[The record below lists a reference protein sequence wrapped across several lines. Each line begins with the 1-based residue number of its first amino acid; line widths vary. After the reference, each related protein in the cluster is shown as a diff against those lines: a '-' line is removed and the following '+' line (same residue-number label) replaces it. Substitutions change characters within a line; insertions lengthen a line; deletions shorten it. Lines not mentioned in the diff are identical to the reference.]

1 MMAVLW
7 NDVERA
13 ISLSRHHFGRAVE
26 LFRRGWDAENEEVS
40 YFASMAF
47 MHAMLAGYTS
57 FETAVKRLLSMLDEP
72 IPSGPDWHSALLKRI
87 AEPSPASS
95 RPALLDSKNLFRT
108 ADRLRGFRH
117 IAAHNYEDFDEERA
131 KMAVKAAEV
140 FLAEI
145 DPALARFRAI
155 IDPD

>member
-7 NDVERA
+7 NDIERDIA
-13 ISLSRHHFGRAVE
+13 LSRRHFGRAVE
-26 LFRRGWDAENEEVS
+26 LFRRGWNPEDEEGT

-57 FETAVKRLLSMLDEP
+57 FESAVKRLLSMLDEP
-72 IPSGPDWHSALLKRI
+72 MPSGPDWHSVLLNRI
-87 AEPSPASS
+87 AEPSLASS
-95 RPALLDSKNLFRT
+95 RPALLDSKDLLRT
-108 ADRLRGFRH
+108 TDRLRAFRH
-117 IAAHNYEDFDEERA
+117 VAAHNYENFDEERA
-131 KMAVKAAEV
+131 EIAVRAAEV